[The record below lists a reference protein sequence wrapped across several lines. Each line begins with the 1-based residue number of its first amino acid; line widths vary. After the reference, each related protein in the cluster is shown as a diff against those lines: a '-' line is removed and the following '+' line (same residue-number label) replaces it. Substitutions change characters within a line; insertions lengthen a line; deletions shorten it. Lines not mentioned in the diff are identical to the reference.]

1 MKLIVAAQNEII
13 RRSGDESVGLATI
26 GLISCVALIIKDK
39 QGSASL
45 AHIDSHTNLV
55 FIKDELKRFASFED
69 ISIYIVRNKSMDEK
83 LMEDFLKAAK
93 SNKPS
98 YVIQGQVY
106 TKRDLDYNIQLLKEH
121 IDKTPKLYQVVYSYI
136 YI

>member
-1 MKLIVAAQNEII
+1 
-13 RRSGDESVGLATI
+13 
-26 GLISCVALIIKDK
+26 
-39 QGSASL
+39 
-45 AHIDSHTNLV
+45 
-55 FIKDELKRFASFED
+55 
-69 ISIYIVRNKSMDEK
+69 VRNKSMDEK